1 MPHTHHAMPTRHRAR
16 HVVPYDRRPHIL
28 SRRVATDASP
38 SIHPLDTRPD
48 LSLTAHISMQFF
60 WRTTRRFHSLRL
72 PLLLACLTAG
82 STAPA
87 EAAPAPV
94 APTIQAASWLVVDGE
109 SGQILAEHNADAER
123 QPASLTKLMTAYI
136 VLRALRNGTL
146 GWDEKVTV
154 GASDVAKV
162 GSDEA
167 RMHLVP
173 GQRIAVRNLVQ
184 GLIVASANDAALV
197 LAERVGGSPA
207 AFEQLMNDT
216 ARQIGMQHT
225 RFTTPSGIT
234 TPGNHSTA
242 RDLSTLALRVTR
254 DFPEY
259 YGYSSEQHFSYGK
272 FEKRNKNWLLGMDPS
287 VDGLKTG
294 HTAAA
299 GYCIVA
305 TASRPQQ
312 APAMKRRVFAVVL
325 GAPTAAARISG
336 AAQLLN
342 YAFSSYKDYA
352 SAPASGHPFITR
364 AAGPSAVDAGR
375 T

>member
-1 MPHTHHAMPTRHRAR
+1 
-16 HVVPYDRRPHIL
+16 
-28 SRRVATDASP
+28 
-38 SIHPLDTRPD
+38 
-48 LSLTAHISMQFF
+48 MQFF

>member
-1 MPHTHHAMPTRHRAR
+1 MQVMPH
-16 HVVPYDRRPHIL
+16 
-28 SRRVATDASP
+28 
-38 SIHPLDTRPD
+38 
-48 LSLTAHISMQFF
+48 
-60 WRTTRRFHSLRL
+60 TTRRFPSRLRV
-72 PLLLACLTAG
+72 PLLLACLTACL
-82 STAPA
+82 TAV
-87 EAAPAPV
+87 AAPTRTPEP
-94 APTIQAASWLVVDGE
+94 PTIQAVSWLVVDGE
-109 SGQILAEHNADAER
+109 SAQILAEHNADAQR

-136 VLRALRNGTL
+136 VLRALRDGTL
-146 GWDEKVTV
+146 SRDEQVTV
-154 GASDVAKV
+154 GASDVAEV

-167 RMHLVP
+167 RMYLVP
-173 GQRIAVRNLVQ
+173 GQRVAVKDLVQ

-197 LAERVGGSPA
+197 LAERVGGSLPG
-207 AFEQLMNDT
+207 FEQMMNDT

-242 RDLSTLALRVTR
+242 RDLSTLALRLTR

-259 YGYSSEQHFSYGK
+259 YGYSSEQHFAYGK

-305 TASRPQQ
+305 TARRPQQ

-325 GAPTAAARISG
+325 GAPTASARISG
-336 AAQLLN
+336 AARLLN
-342 YAFSSYKDYA
+342 DAFSSYKDYPA
-352 SAPASGHPFITR
+352 APASGHHYVTR
-364 AAGPSAVDAGR
+364 ASGPR
-375 T
+375 TGDTGGT

>member
-1 MPHTHHAMPTRHRAR
+1 MQVMWHMP
-16 HVVPYDRRPHIL
+16 
-28 SRRVATDASP
+28 
-38 SIHPLDTRPD
+38 
-48 LSLTAHISMQFF
+48 
-60 WRTTRRFHSLRL
+60 RRFHSLLRL
-72 PLLLACLTAG
+72 PLLLAGVTTGLTAAADATPA
-82 STAPA
+82 SAP
-87 EAAPAPV
+87 
-94 APTIQAASWLVVDGE
+94 PTIQAASWLVVDGE
-109 SGQILAEHNADAER
+109 SEQILTEHNADAER
-123 QPASLTKLMTAYI
+123 QPASLTKLMTAYV
-136 VLRALRNGTL
+136 VLRALRSGTL
-146 GWDEKVTV
+146 NWDEKVTV
-154 GASDVAKV
+154 GTSAVAEV

-167 RMHLVP
+167 RMYLVP
-173 GQRIAVRNLVQ
+173 GQHVTVRNLVQ
-184 GLIVASANDAALV
+184 GLIVASANDAALI
-197 LAERVGGSPA
+197 LAERVGGSLSG
-207 AFEQLMNDT
+207 FEQLMNVT

-242 RDLSTLALRVTR
+242 RDLSMLALRLTR

-305 TASRPQQ
+305 TASRAQE

-336 AAQLLN
+336 AARLLN
-342 YAFSSYKDYA
+342 YAFSSYKNYA
-352 SAPASGHPFITR
+352 TTPTSGRHFVTR
-364 AAGPSAVDAGR
+364 AAGAGAGDAGR

>member
-1 MPHTHHAMPTRHRAR
+1 
-16 HVVPYDRRPHIL
+16 
-28 SRRVATDASP
+28 
-38 SIHPLDTRPD
+38 
-48 LSLTAHISMQFF
+48 MQVI
-60 WRTTRRFHSLRL
+60 WHTTRRFRSLRL
-72 PLLLACLTAG
+72 PLLLACITAC
-82 STAPA
+82 STALA
-87 EAAPAPV
+87 EAAPAPAPV
-94 APTIQAASWLVVDGE
+94 PPTIQAASWLVVDGE
-109 SGQILAEHNADAER
+109 SGQILAEHDADAER

-136 VLRALRNGTL
+136 VLRALRDGTL
-146 GWDEKVTV
+146 DQDEKVTV
-154 GASDVAKV
+154 GVSDVAEV

-167 RMHLVP
+167 RMYLVP
-173 GQRIAVRNLVQ
+173 GQRVTVRNLVQ

-197 LAERVGGSPA
+197 LAKRVGGSLA

-242 RDLSTLALRVTR
+242 RDLSTLARRLTV

-259 YGYSSEQHFSYGK
+259 YGYSSKQHFAYGK
-272 FEKRNKNWLLGMDPS
+272 FEKRNKNWLLGRDPS

-312 APAMKRRVFAVVL
+312 APAMTRRVFAVVL

-336 AAQLLN
+336 AEQLLN
-342 YAFSSYKDYA
+342 YAFSSFKDYA

>member
-1 MPHTHHAMPTRHRAR
+1 MQVMPH
-16 HVVPYDRRPHIL
+16 
-28 SRRVATDASP
+28 
-38 SIHPLDTRPD
+38 
-48 LSLTAHISMQFF
+48 
-60 WRTTRRFHSLRL
+60 TTRRFPSRLRV
-72 PLLLACLTAG
+72 PLLLAGLTACLTAV
-82 STAPA
+82 
-87 EAAPAPV
+87 AAPTPEP
-94 APTIQAASWLVVDGE
+94 PTIQAVSWLVVDGE
-109 SGQILAEHNADAER
+109 SAQILAEHNADAQR

-136 VLRALRNGTL
+136 VLRALRDGTL
-146 GWDEKVTV
+146 SRDEQVTV
-154 GASDVAKV
+154 GASDVAEI

-167 RMHLVP
+167 RMYLVP
-173 GQRIAVRNLVQ
+173 GQRVAVKDLVR

-197 LAERVGGSPA
+197 LAERVGGSLPG
-207 AFEQLMNDT
+207 FEQMMNDT

-242 RDLSTLALRVTR
+242 RDLSTLALRLTR

-259 YGYSSEQHFSYGK
+259 YGYSSEQHFAYGK

-325 GAPTAAARISG
+325 GAPTASSRISG
-336 AAQLLN
+336 AARLLN
-342 YAFSSYKDYA
+342 DAFSSYKDYPA
-352 SAPASGHPFITR
+352 APASGHHYVTR
-364 AAGPSAVDAGR
+364 ASGPR
-375 T
+375 TGDTGGT

>member
-1 MPHTHHAMPTRHRAR
+1 MQVIRHTP
-16 HVVPYDRRPHIL
+16 
-28 SRRVATDASP
+28 
-38 SIHPLDTRPD
+38 
-48 LSLTAHISMQFF
+48 
-60 WRTTRRFHSLRL
+60 RRFHSRLRL
-72 PLLLACLTAG
+72 PLLLAGITTCLTA
-82 STAPA
+82 AAAAAA
-87 EAAPAPV
+87 EAAPAP
-94 APTIQAASWLVVDGE
+94 PNIPAASWLVVDGE
-109 SGQILAEHNADAER
+109 SGQILTEHNADAER
-123 QPASLTKLMTAYI
+123 QPASLTKLMTAYV

-146 GWDEKVTV
+146 NRDEKVTV
-154 GASDVAKV
+154 GASDVAEV
-162 GSDEA
+162 GNDEA
-167 RMHLVP
+167 RMYLVP
-173 GQRIAVRNLVQ
+173 GQRVAVRNLVQ

-197 LAERVGGSPA
+197 LAERVGGSLSG
-207 AFEQLMNDT
+207 FEQRMNET

-242 RDLSTLALRVTR
+242 RDLSTLALRLTR

-305 TASRPQQ
+305 TARRPQE

-336 AAQLLN
+336 AARLLN

-352 SAPASGHPFITR
+352 AAPASGHPFVTR
-364 AAGPSAVDAGR
+364 AAGPGAGDAGR

>member
-1 MPHTHHAMPTRHRAR
+1 M
-16 HVVPYDRRPHIL
+16 
-28 SRRVATDASP
+28 
-38 SIHPLDTRPD
+38 
-48 LSLTAHISMQFF
+48 
-60 WRTTRRFHSLRL
+60 TT
-72 PLLLACLTAG
+72 CLTAV
-82 STAPA
+82 A
-87 EAAPAPV
+87 EAAPAP
-94 APTIQAASWLVVDGE
+94 APPNIQAVSWLVVDGASE
-109 SGQILAEHNADAER
+109 QILAEHNADAER

-136 VLRALRNGTL
+136 ALRALRDGTL
-146 GWDEKVTV
+146 GWDEKVMVRT
-154 GASDVAKV
+154 SDVAEV

-167 RMHLVP
+167 RMYLVP
-173 GQRIAVRNLVQ
+173 GQRVTIKSLVQ

-197 LAERVGGSPA
+197 LAERVGGSLSG
-207 AFEQLMNDT
+207 FEQLMNDT

-242 RDLSTLALRVTR
+242 RDLATLALRLTR

-259 YGYSSEQHFSYGK
+259 YGYSSKQHFSYGK

-305 TASRPQQ
+305 TASRPQE
-312 APAMKRRVFAVVL
+312 APAIKRRVFAVVL

-336 AAQLLN
+336 AARLLN
-342 YAFSSYKDYA
+342 YAFSSYRDDA
-352 SAPASGHPFITR
+352 AAPSSGRHFVTR
-364 AAGPSAVDAGR
+364 PAAPGAGDAGR

>member
-1 MPHTHHAMPTRHRAR
+1 M
-16 HVVPYDRRPHIL
+16 
-28 SRRVATDASP
+28 
-38 SIHPLDTRPD
+38 
-48 LSLTAHISMQFF
+48 
-60 WRTTRRFHSLRL
+60 
-72 PLLLACLTAG
+72 
-82 STAPA
+82 
-87 EAAPAPV
+87 
-94 APTIQAASWLVVDGE
+94 SWLVVDGASE
-109 SGQILAEHNADAER
+109 QILAEHNADAAR

-136 VLRALRNGTL
+136 VLRALRDGTL
-146 GWDEKVTV
+146 SWDEKVTV
-154 GASDVAKV
+154 GVSDVAEV

-167 RMHLVP
+167 RMYLVP
-173 GQRIAVRNLVQ
+173 GQRVTVRRLVQ

-207 AFEQLMNDT
+207 GFEQRMNDT

-242 RDLSTLALRVTR
+242 RDLSTLALRLTR

-259 YGYSSEQHFSYGK
+259 YGYSSEQRFSYGK

-305 TASRPQQ
+305 TASRLQ
-312 APAMKRRVFAVVL
+312 AAPTMKRRVFAVVL
-325 GAPTAAARISG
+325 GAPTAAARISD
-336 AAQLLN
+336 AARLLN
-342 YAFSSYKDYA
+342 YAFSSYRDDA
-352 SAPASGHPFITR
+352 AAPSSGRHFITR
-364 AAGPSAVDAGR
+364 PAGPGAGDAGR